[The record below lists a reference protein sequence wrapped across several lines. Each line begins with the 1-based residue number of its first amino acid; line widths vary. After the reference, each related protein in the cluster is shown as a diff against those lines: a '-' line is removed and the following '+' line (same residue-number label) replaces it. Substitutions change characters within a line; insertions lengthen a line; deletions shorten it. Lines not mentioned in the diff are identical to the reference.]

1 MLYIKNFINN
11 NLILIII
18 LSIIFLLCLISLI
31 SNLDKIKKTVI
42 FILGILNIVV
52 KIIKSPI
59 IFILNI
65 LKFNIKKFILEYKL
79 TFRLKNRN
87 NRLICD
93 LLYNLFLLFIFV
105 LILFNIVYHSNNKFN
120 DILLMLE
127 GAIISIWIT
136 NFIELINSIKS
147 YAKNLNRSFTTLS
160 TMLQTLSSLYEL
172 LVGIFPYKDELFK
185 QGEDIIYITPYGHGG
200 EIVLQRESAEVFIN
214 YFQSLT
220 PEQLINA
227 YNKENANL
235 LVLFLI
241 KQRESI
247 RTAHSFISTSKD
259 FIPNYIIDL
268 FEQVYSLVDK
278 IINFHQMYKN
288 IDFQLKKQSSTLYSA
303 YIYKLSVT
311 IIILQEEQLLY
322 KKFINHISHPPKII
336 FAKTLNE
343 AVNLNK
349 KNKTKKK

>member
-1 MLYIKNFINN
+1 MLYIKDFINN
-11 NLILIII
+11 NFILIII
-18 LSIIFLLCLISLI
+18 LSIVFLLCLISLI
-31 SNLDKIKKTVI
+31 SNFDKIKKAVI

-52 KIIKSPI
+52 NIIKSPI

-172 LVGIFPYKDELFK
+172 LV
-185 QGEDIIYITPYGHGG
+185 
-200 EIVLQRESAEVFIN
+200 
-214 YFQSLT
+214 
-220 PEQLINA
+220 
-227 YNKENANL
+227 
-235 LVLFLI
+235 
-241 KQRESI
+241 
-247 RTAHSFISTSKD
+247 
-259 FIPNYIIDL
+259 
-268 FEQVYSLVDK
+268 
-278 IINFHQMYKN
+278 
-288 IDFQLKKQSSTLYSA
+288 
-303 YIYKLSVT
+303 
-311 IIILQEEQLLY
+311 
-322 KKFINHISHPPKII
+322 
-336 FAKTLNE
+336 
-343 AVNLNK
+343 
-349 KNKTKKK
+349 